1 MLQSNVLTPYIQVF
15 LFRCT
20 SPLGRRRPFIITLCI
35 LAMVGMS
42 LLTFAP
48 HLASAFQLEDR
59 VALGFA
65 IVGSQLMDWG
75 LDSTE
80 TPLRAYTLDCIQSSD
95 DQTSAFNI
103 QTLLTGLGG
112 GFGYVMAGYFGIDQR
127 EELYYIA
134 LVFFLL
140 SLIFTLTSYKGKID
154 FWSPMVTNDHLNR
167 SLVRSS
173 GQSYKRA
180 AISSVFSPE

>member
-1 MLQSNVLTPYIQVF
+1 M
-15 LFRCT
+15 
-20 SPLGRRRPFIITLCI
+20 GRRRPFIITLCI
-35 LAMVGMS
+35 LAMIGMS

-112 GFGYVMAGYFGIDQR
+112 GFGYVMAGYFGIDKR

-140 SLIFTLTSYKGKID
+140 SLIFTLTSYKGLVE
-154 FWSPMVTNDHLNR
+154 FWNL
-167 SLVRSS
+167 
-173 GQSYKRA
+173 GA
-180 AISSVFSPE
+180 FSPFLVGSRLFCDQVVNQL

>member
-1 MLQSNVLTPYIQVF
+1 MLQSNVVSPCIQVF

-112 GFGYVMAGYFGIDQR
+112 GFGYVMAGYFGIDKR

-140 SLIFTLTSYKGKID
+140 SLIFTLTSYKGRLT
-154 FWSPMVTNDHLNR
+154 FGH
-167 SLVRSS
+167 
-173 GQSYKRA
+173 
-180 AISSVFSPE
+180 